1 VRQLS
6 RHPLG
11 GHNNSL
17 EDKLKSALLSIAGYY
32 CIAFA
37 IFHTLFWKL
46 FRWKADLQR
55 LSDINRAVMQVLN
68 LCLTFVFL
76 FMGIAVLLYQPDF
89 LGTKLGTYLLVSMA
103 IFWTLRAAEQII
115 FFDIKNI
122 ISSFLFV
129 MFLIGSGLFL
139 IPVL

>member
-1 VRQLS
+1 
-6 RHPLG
+6 
-11 GHNNSL
+11 L
-17 EDKLKSALLSIAGYY
+17 EEKLKSTLLSIAGYH

-76 FMGIAVLLYQPDF
+76 FMGIAVLLYQSDF
-89 LGTKLGTYLLVSMA
+89 LGTKLGTFLLVSMA
-103 IFWTLRAAEQII
+103 IFWILRAAEQII
-115 FFDIKNI
+115 FFEVKNI
-122 ISSFLFV
+122 VSLFLLGI
-129 MFLIGSGLFL
+129 FLIGSGLFL